1 MDPIDTSRQHQKVRT
16 THRAISTPLP
26 VPGSE
31 EVTEVLA
38 RYEPRSMA
46 GHSPVIW
53 DRAEGYQIFDPYGNI
68 WIDFSSAVVLANAG
82 HAHEEICQAIKAQ
95 VDRKL
100 LHNYIFPSEIRARL
114 VERLVAISPESLEKV
129 FLLTTGSEATECAI
143 KLTRM
148 HGRTLGPEK
157 IGIVSFTNSFH
168 GRTMGSQ
175 MIGGYPDQKEWIGH
189 LDPDMH
195 QIPFPFCFKCPWGKG
210 EYEHCGEECFQ
221 RGMSKLSE
229 QGIGPE
235 RIAGFISESF
245 QGPSVAFMPEDYA
258 QAMRRW
264 ADVHQ
269 TLVVFDEIQAG
280 FGRSGKLFAYEH
292 YGIEADLICCGK
304 GITGSLPLSAVLG
317 RARIMDIPDHGEM
330 SSTHT
335 GNPLCCAAALAN
347 LDVIEDE
354 GLVARA
360 AVLGRKLEA
369 RLNALRRKYPERIGG
384 IGGKGLAYAV
394 YLVKPDTKELDV
406 DLGDR
411 VTESALHRGLFMLQ
425 TGRGTLKIAPPLS
438 IPEDALL
445 EGVDVIDEAIGACT
459 MGEI

>member
-1 MDPIDTSRQHQKVRT
+1 M
-16 THRAISTPLP
+16 
-26 VPGSE
+26 
-31 EVTEVLA
+31 
-38 RYEPRSMA
+38 
-46 GHSPVIW
+46 
-53 DRAEGYQIFDPYGNI
+53 
-68 WIDFSSAVVLANAG
+68 
-82 HAHEEICQAIKAQ
+82 
-95 VDRKL
+95 
-100 LHNYIFPSEIRARL
+100 
-114 VERLVAISPESLEKV
+114 AISPESLEKV

-148 HGRTLGPEK
+148 HGRTLRPEK

-195 QIPFPFCFKCPWGKG
+195 QIPFPFCFKCPWGKAG
-210 EYEHCGEECFQ
+210 YEHCGEECFDK
-221 RGMSKLSE
+221 GMRSLSE

-235 RIAGFISESF
+235 RIAGFVAESF

-264 ADVHQ
+264 ADAHQ
-269 TLVVFDEIQAG
+269 ALVVFDEIQAG

-292 YGIEADLICCGK
+292 YGIDADLICCGK

-347 LDVIEDE
+347 LDVIEGE
-354 GLVARA
+354 KLVERA
-360 AVLGRKLEA
+360 AVLGRKLDA
-369 RLNALRRKYPERIGG
+369 RLNALRRKYPEPVGG

-394 YLVKPDTKELDV
+394 YLVKPGTRELDV
-406 DLGDR
+406 DMGDR
-411 VTESALHRGLFMLQ
+411 VTELALQRGLFMLQ

>member
-1 MDPIDTSRQHQKVRT
+1 MDPIDTSRQLRKVKT
-16 THRAISTPLP
+16 NHRRIFTPLP

-46 GHSPVIW
+46 GHSQVIW

-82 HAHEEICQAIKAQ
+82 HAHEKICQAIKAQ

-189 LDPDMH
+189 L
-195 QIPFPFCFKCPWGKG
+195 
-210 EYEHCGEECFQ
+210 
-221 RGMSKLSE
+221 
-229 QGIGPE
+229 
-235 RIAGFISESF
+235 
-245 QGPSVAFMPEDYA
+245 
-258 QAMRRW
+258 
-264 ADVHQ
+264 
-269 TLVVFDEIQAG
+269 
-280 FGRSGKLFAYEH
+280 
-292 YGIEADLICCGK
+292 
-304 GITGSLPLSAVLG
+304 
-317 RARIMDIPDHGEM
+317 
-330 SSTHT
+330 
-335 GNPLCCAAALAN
+335 
-347 LDVIEDE
+347 
-354 GLVARA
+354 
-360 AVLGRKLEA
+360 
-369 RLNALRRKYPERIGG
+369 
-384 IGGKGLAYAV
+384 
-394 YLVKPDTKELDV
+394 
-406 DLGDR
+406 
-411 VTESALHRGLFMLQ
+411 
-425 TGRGTLKIAPPLS
+425 
-438 IPEDALL
+438 
-445 EGVDVIDEAIGACT
+445 
-459 MGEI
+459 